1 MNQPKATRT
10 IGIAPVSKSVRVS
23 ASAERAFHIFT
34 RRFDRWWPRSHH
46 IGEVPV
52 KEFVLEPFVGGR
64 WYERRE
70 DGSECQWGK
79 VLGWEPPAR
88 LVLAWQLNPKF
99 AYDPELVT
107 TVEVRFVAES
117 AEVTRVELEHRD
129 LERMGDEARP
139 LRDKLDSPS
148 GWGAIIE
155 AYAKQLPK
163 ETDHVA

>member
-1 MNQPKATRT
+1 
-10 IGIAPVSKSVRVS
+10 
-23 ASAERAFHIFT
+23 
-34 RRFDRWWPRSHH
+34 
-46 IGEVPV
+46 
-52 KEFVLEPFVGGR
+52 
-64 WYERRE
+64 
-70 DGSECQWGK
+70 